1 MKNYKPKKKQQ
12 GVALAIGIILLLVIA
27 VIGVT
32 SMKSALL
39 QEKMAGGLARKGFA
53 DTAAYTLLVSVEN
66 YLFRLYQTNNGVQ
79 DQLCDY
85 CIESD
90 EIRGDLWHRFI
101 SQRNMVDGRIYP
113 GDTNLIAGLE
123 GKLKDDPLFVLYPIA
138 KGTGNEYSLE
148 TVGETDGGAAGGSSG
163 SLGDESEESVMD
175 FYKIAT
181 KANDSTGNIFVLY
194 ESVFAIKQ
202 N

>member
-1 MKNYKPKKKQQ
+1 MINYKHRKKQE

-53 DTAAYTLLVSVEN
+53 DTAAYTMLVAVEN
-66 YLFRLYQTNNGVQ
+66 YLFRLYQTNNGIQ
-79 DQLCDY
+79 DPMCDY
-85 CIESD
+85 CGESD
-90 EIRGDLWHRFI
+90 EIRGDVWHRFI
-101 SQRNMVDGRIYP
+101 SQRNMLDGGIYP
-113 GDTNLIAGLE
+113 GSSSLITGLE
-123 GKLKDDPLFVLYPIA
+123 GQLHDDPRFILYPIA
-138 KGTGNEYSLE
+138 KDSETGFSTG
-148 TVGETDGGAAGGSSG
+148 TVGEEGGGAAGGSSG
-163 SLGDESEESVMD
+163 ALGDSSESSIMD
-175 FYKIAT
+175 FYKIAA
-181 KANDSTGNIFVLY
+181 KANDSTGNIFVIY

>member
-1 MKNYKPKKKQQ
+1 MKNHIHKKKQE

-66 YLFRLYQTNNGVQ
+66 YLFRQYQTNNGLQ
-79 DQLCDY
+79 NETCDY
-85 CIESD
+85 CSESE
-90 EIRGDLWHRFI
+90 EIRGDVWHSFI
-101 SQRNMVDGRIYP
+101 SQRNMTDGAVYP
-113 GDTNLIAGLE
+113 GSTNLITGLAGNLH
-123 GKLKDDPLFVLYPIA
+123 DDPKFVLYPIA
-138 KGTGNEYSLE
+138 KDSETGFSTG
-148 TVGETDGGAAGGSSG
+148 TVGEEGGGAAGGSSG
-163 SLGDESEESVMD
+163 ALGDSSEESIMD

-181 KANDSTGNIFVLY
+181 KANDSTGNIFVIY